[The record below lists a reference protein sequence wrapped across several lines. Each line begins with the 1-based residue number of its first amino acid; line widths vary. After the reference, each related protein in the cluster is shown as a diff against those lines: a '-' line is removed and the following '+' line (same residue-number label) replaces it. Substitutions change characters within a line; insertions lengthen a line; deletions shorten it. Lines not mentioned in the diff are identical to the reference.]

1 MILGRAS
8 RHYLRRHPWL
18 LSLSILGV
26 ALGVAVVVAVDL
38 ANESARRGFLLSV
51 EALSGRATHE
61 IVGGPRG
68 LPEVV
73 YRNLRVKQG
82 VRLSAPVVEGYA
94 RTAGPAGQTFK
105 ILGIDPFAE
114 GHFRALI
121 GARESRV
128 DVTRLLTQ
136 SASVLLTPGA
146 ARRLGLG
153 RGDTLKLRIGSAWRR
168 VTIVGL
174 LAVPDPV
181 AQQAFDSVLV
191 TDIATAQELLNMVG
205 RLSRIDLIIGENR
218 GDLMRRVRAVLPPG
232 AQIVRAAH
240 RSQVLDQ
247 MTRAFRVNLTA
258 LSLLALMVG
267 MFLIYNI
274 MTFTVVQRRVLIG
287 TLRALGVTRRQL
299 YVLVIVE
306 ALVIGLIGTAIGTT
320 LGVLLAKGLVG
331 RVVQTINDLYFVL
344 SVTSITLVPAS
355 FFKGIALGLGATV
368 VAALAPAWEATRTEV
383 AAVLRRSTIE
393 TRSRRRAYLAAVY
406 GTALAVVASAI
417 LLVPSRSLLLSYT
430 GLFAV
435 MIAFALLVPL
445 LTLALMR
452 LCRPIMGRI
461 FGVIGEMAAGA
472 VAAKLSRTGTAIAAL
487 AVAVSATIGVGIMID
502 SFRQSFI
509 DWLTLTLRAD
519 VYVTAPVIETAPA
532 AATLDPALVARLAA
546 LPGVSAISTLRR
558 VRLDGPGG
566 GVVQLRVLHT
576 TARHFE
582 ALQFKRGNA
591 RDAWKALQ
599 DSDAVIVSEPYAY
612 HHRLRLGDKITLRTD
627 DGVRAFGVAGIYY
640 DYGSD
645 EGRVTISRRIYER
658 YWRDRAIT
666 SIALYAAHL
675 TDINDLLT
683 RVRAAAGAEQVLIRS
698 NRALR
703 RASLEVF
710 DRTFAITAILRLLAT
725 VVAFIGVLSALMALQ
740 LERGREL
747 AVLRAIGLTPR
758 QVWRLVTTETG
769 LMGLTSGLL
778 ALPLGIG
785 LALAL
790 ILVINR
796 RAFGWSLQVSIEPT
810 LLLEGLALALVA
822 ALLAGLY
829 PALRMASAP
838 PALALRTE

>member
-68 LPEVV
+68 LPEAV
-73 YRNLRVKQG
+73 YRDLRVRQG

-121 GARESRV
+121 GARESQV

-136 SASVLLTPGA
+136 PASVLLGPGA

-174 LAVPDPV
+174 LAAPDPV

-218 GDLMRRVRAVLPPG
+218 DDLMRRVRAVLPPG

-240 RSQVLDQ
+240 RSQALDQ

-258 LSLLALMVG
+258 LSLLALLVG

-274 MTFTVVQRRVLIG
+274 MTFSVVQRRVLIG

-299 YVLVIVE
+299 YMLVIVE
-306 ALVIGLIGTAIGTT
+306 AFLIGLIGTAVGTT

-355 FFKGIALGLGATV
+355 LFKGVALGLGATV

-558 VRLDGPGG
+558 VRLDGPE

-582 ALQFKRGNA
+582 SLQFKRGNVA
-591 RDAWKALQ
+591 DAWKALQ

-627 DGVRAFGVAGIYY
+627 DGVRAFGIVGIYY

-645 EGRVTISRRIYER
+645 EGRVTISRRTYER

-666 SIALYAAHL
+666 SVGLYAANL
-675 TDINDLLT
+675 TDIDDLLT
-683 RVRAAAGAEQVLIRS
+683 RVQAAVGAEQVLIRS

>member
-68 LPEVV
+68 LPEAV

-94 RTAGPAGQTFK
+94 RTAGPGGQTFK

-114 GHFRALI
+114 GHFHALI
-121 GARESRV
+121 GARESQV

-136 SASVLLTPGA
+136 PASVLLGPGA

-153 RGDTLKLRIGSAWRR
+153 RGDTLKLRIGSAWWH

-174 LAVPDPV
+174 LAAPDPV
-181 AQQAFDSVLV
+181 TQQAFDSVLV

-240 RSQVLDQ
+240 RSQALDQ

-258 LSLLALMVG
+258 LSLLALLVG

-299 YVLVIVE
+299 YMLVIVE
-306 ALVIGLIGTAIGTT
+306 AFVIGLIGTAVGTT

-355 FFKGIALGLGATV
+355 FFKGVVLGLGATV
-368 VAALAPAWEATRTEV
+368 IAALAPAWEATRTEV

-393 TRSRRRAYLAAVY
+393 ARSRRRAYLAAVY

-519 VYVTAPVIETAPA
+519 VYVTAPVIETTPA
-532 AATLDPALVARLAA
+532 AATLDPALVARLAT
-546 LPGVSAISTLRR
+546 LPGVSTISTLRR
-558 VRLDGPGG
+558 VRLDGPE

-576 TARHFE
+576 TARHFKS
-582 ALQFKRGNA
+582 LQFKRGNVA
-591 RDAWKALQ
+591 DAWKALQ

-627 DGVRAFGVAGIYY
+627 DGVRAFGVVGIYY

-666 SIALYAAHL
+666 SVALYAAHL
-675 TDINDLLT
+675 TDIDDLLT
-683 RVRAAAGAEQVLIRS
+683 RVRVAAGGEQVLIRS

-778 ALPLGIG
+778 ALPLGVG

-838 PALALRTE
+838 PAVALRTE

>member
-8 RHYLRRHPWL
+8 WHYLRRHPWL

-68 LPEVV
+68 LPEAV

-136 SASVLLTPGA
+136 PASVLLTPGA
-146 ARRLGLG
+146 ARRLGLA
-153 RGDTLKLRIGSAWRR
+153 RGDTPKLRIGSAWRR

-181 AQQAFDSVLV
+181 TQQAFDSVLV
-191 TDIATAQELLNMVG
+191 TDIATAQELLNLVG

-218 GDLMRRVRAVLPPG
+218 GDLVRRVRAVLPPG

-240 RSQVLDQ
+240 RSQALDQ

-299 YVLVIVE
+299 YTLVIVE
-306 ALVIGLIGTAIGTT
+306 AFVIGLIGTAVGTT

-368 VAALAPAWEATRTEV
+368 IAALAPAWEATRTEV

-406 GTALAVVASAI
+406 GTALAVVASAT
-417 LLVPSRSLLLSYT
+417 LVVPSRSLLLSYT

-445 LTLALMR
+445 LTLTLMR
-452 LCRPIMGRI
+452 LCRPVMGRI

-472 VAAKLSRTGTAIAAL
+472 VAARLSRTGTAIAAL

-532 AATLDPALVARLAA
+532 AATLDPTLVARLAA

-566 GVVQLRVLHT
+566 VVQLRVLHT

-591 RDAWKALQ
+591 REAWKALQ

-666 SIALYAAHL
+666 SVALYAAHL
-675 TDINDLLT
+675 TDIDDLLT

-758 QVWRLVTTETG
+758 QVWQLVTTETG

-810 LLLEGLALALVA
+810 LLLEGLALALIA
-822 ALLAGLY
+822 ALIAGLY

>member
-1 MILGRAS
+1 
-8 RHYLRRHPWL
+8 
-18 LSLSILGV
+18 
-26 ALGVAVVVAVDL
+26 
-38 ANESARRGFLLSV
+38 
-51 EALSGRATHE
+51 
-61 IVGGPRG
+61 
-68 LPEVV
+68 
-73 YRNLRVKQG
+73 
-82 VRLSAPVVEGYA
+82 
-94 RTAGPAGQTFK
+94 
-105 ILGIDPFAE
+105 
-114 GHFRALI
+114 
-121 GARESRV
+121 
-128 DVTRLLTQ
+128 
-136 SASVLLTPGA
+136 
-146 ARRLGLG
+146 
-153 RGDTLKLRIGSAWRR
+153 
-168 VTIVGL
+168 
-174 LAVPDPV
+174 
-181 AQQAFDSVLV
+181 
-191 TDIATAQELLNMVG
+191 
-205 RLSRIDLIIGENR
+205 
-218 GDLMRRVRAVLPPG
+218 
-232 AQIVRAAH
+232 
-240 RSQVLDQ
+240 
-247 MTRAFRVNLTA
+247 
-258 LSLLALMVG
+258 
-267 MFLIYNI
+267 
-274 MTFTVVQRRVLIG
+274 
-287 TLRALGVTRRQL
+287 
-299 YVLVIVE
+299 
-306 ALVIGLIGTAIGTT
+306 LIGTAVGTT

-355 FFKGIALGLGATV
+355 FFKGVVLGLGATV
-368 VAALAPAWEATRTEV
+368 IAALAPAWEATRTEV

-393 TRSRRRAYLAAVY
+393 ARSRRRAYLAAVY

-519 VYVTAPVIETAPA
+519 VYVTAPVIETTPA
-532 AATLDPALVARLAA
+532 AATLDPALVARLAT
-546 LPGVSAISTLRR
+546 LPGVSTISTLRR
-558 VRLDGPGG
+558 VRLDGPE

-576 TARHFE
+576 TARHFKS
-582 ALQFKRGNA
+582 LQFKRGNVA
-591 RDAWKALQ
+591 DAWKALQ

-627 DGVRAFGVAGIYY
+627 DGVRAFGVVGIYY

-666 SIALYAAHL
+666 SVALYAAHL
-675 TDINDLLT
+675 TDIDDLLT
-683 RVRAAAGAEQVLIRS
+683 RVRVAAGGEQVLIRS

-778 ALPLGIG
+778 ALPLGVG

-838 PALALRTE
+838 PAVALRTE